1 MGYRVKYVGRELP
14 AHDFDGWA
22 AGLRLVRD
30 DQYVQYFRAIA
41 AAPDLL
47 GLEPRPANDWWS
59 EFILAAARQVE
70 QLVTGG
76 GAGSTFQARPPG
88 EPMFLRPDVAEVHR
102 ASRRPNPGRRYFT
115 ATDPGLDGLDVL
127 RFGDDDSFGERRRT
141 PR

>member
-30 DQYVQYFRAIA
+30 GRYVQYFRAIA

-47 GLEPRPANDWWS
+47 ALEPRPANDWWT
-59 EFILAAARQVE
+59 EFILAAAHQIE
-70 QLVTGG
+70 ELVM
-76 GAGSTFQARPPG
+76 STTPFEPRPPG
-88 EPMFLRPDVAEVHR
+88 EPMFVRPDVVQVHQ
-102 ASRRPNPGRRYFT
+102 ASRRPDPGRRYFT
-115 ATDPGLDGLDVL
+115 ATDPGLDGVDVL
-127 RFGDDDSFGERRRT
+127 RFGDDDNDVFAERRRT